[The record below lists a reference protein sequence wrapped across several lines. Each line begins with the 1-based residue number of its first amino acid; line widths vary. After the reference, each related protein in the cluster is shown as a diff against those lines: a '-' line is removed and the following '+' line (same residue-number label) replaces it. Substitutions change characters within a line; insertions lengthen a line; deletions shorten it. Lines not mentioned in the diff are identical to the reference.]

1 VTYCIKAT
9 AAHSC
14 QKKKVPIRSAVFQ
27 LDAEALGID
36 HSLKL

>member
-1 VTYCIKAT
+1 VTVWVTEAERT
-9 AAHSC
+9 
-14 QKKKVPIRSAVFQ
+14 IRSAIFQ